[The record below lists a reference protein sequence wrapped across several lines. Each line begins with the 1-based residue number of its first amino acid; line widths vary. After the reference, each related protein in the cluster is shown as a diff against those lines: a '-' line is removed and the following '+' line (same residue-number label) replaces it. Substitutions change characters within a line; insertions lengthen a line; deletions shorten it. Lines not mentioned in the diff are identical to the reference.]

1 MKSGVWNVPLFG
13 AGELGFD
20 LGGLFVVGL
29 AGLDVIDA
37 RLALGLIRKFG
48 VVVSV
53 WFVFV
58 FSTASN

>member
-1 MKSGVWNVPLFG
+1 MKSGALDVPLFG
-13 AGELGFD
+13 VGELGFD
-20 LGGLFVVGL
+20 LGALVVAGLS
-29 AGLDVIDA
+29 GLDVIDA
-37 RLALGLIRKFG
+37 RLALGLIMKFG